1 MPVEFTSFNNVALP
15 RWSSNHYG
23 QIIRIVD
30 QRSDESGFGVLFF
43 FFEGRRG
50 EGFDRFF
57 FFFEER
63 RGEGFDRF
71 SFLFRILRG
80 GKNLLSFL
88 FFSIL
93 DRSNWLLVE
102 IQ

>member
-43 FFEGRRG
+43 FLGKGG
-50 EGFDRFF
+50 ERDLTG
-57 FFFEER
+57 
-63 RGEGFDRF
+63 
-71 SFLFRILRG
+71 
-80 GKNLLSFL
+80 FL
-88 FFSIL
+88 FFFASSIIVTPSWREKSSL
-93 DRSNWLLVE
+93 FPFLFDSR
-102 IQ
+102 

>member
-43 FFEGRRG
+43 FFRKGGR
-50 EGFDRFF
+50 
-57 FFFEER
+57 
-63 RGEGFDRF
+63 EGFDRF

>member
-43 FFEGRRG
+43 FFE
-50 EGFDRFF
+50 EG
-57 FFFEER
+57 

>member
-43 FFEGRRG
+43 FFGEGGG

-57 FFFEER
+57 FF
-63 RGEGFDRF
+63 
-71 SFLFRILRG
+71 FRILRG

>member
-43 FFEGRRG
+43 FFLRKGG
-50 EGFDRFF
+50 ERDLTG
-57 FFFEER
+57 
-63 RGEGFDRF
+63 
-71 SFLFRILRG
+71 
-80 GKNLLSFL
+80 FL
-88 FFSIL
+88 FFFAYSIIVTPSWREKSSL
-93 DRSNWLLVE
+93 FPFLFDS
-102 IQ
+102 